1 MPAGPP
7 RFVTRPIQE
16 LFGHHLGYGFAGIG
30 VSTAIGNYTETDTD
44 LTFPGGLLRLLNW
57 ARTYNSGST
66 AAGVLGAGWSTT
78 LSASLNITQQGFLHR
93 EAGPVQFHDTDGRV
107 LPFTPSPAGGF
118 TRPQDLHADLTQNAD
133 GSFTLTYNSGE
144 VWLFDASGRLTG
156 KTLEGQSVTLD
167 YDAAGL
173 LVQATHSTGRSI
185 SFTHDG
191 NGQLIQAQANDGRTV
206 SYAYAADQ
214 TLSAVTLPG
223 GATVQ
228 YATSSRL
235 ITRVTDPDGNLVVAN
250 TYTAGLVSHQDF
262 ALGGSG
268 DFDYDTETGLT
279 TVTGAPGGERFSF
292 QANTDGRMTRVTD
305 PYGNTA
311 SFSYGDDGLLTEAVT
326 PGGTQLIQSY
336 DPQGN
341 ILSSEFG
348 GARQAWTYDGQD
360 RVVTATNPVGG
371 VTQFEYVGDSH
382 VPSQVT
388 APGGAVTQFSVADG
402 LLTGQ
407 VDADGYATSYAYDDA
422 SNLIAVTN
430 AGGEVTGF
438 QHDPAGNLTEI
449 IEPGGATTQ
458 FEYDLAGRVTAQIDP
473 AGDRTSFAYS
483 PGGLLLE
490 ITDAENATVG
500 YTYDAAG
507 SPTAITG
514 QLGATTTYSY
524 DANGN
529 LVSTTSPAGALSQ
542 FSYDLLGRLVSAT
555 NPAGAVASYTYNADG
570 LTATEETP
578 LGTSQF
584 EYDARGNPVTVTN
597 PGDAVWKYVYD
608 AADRLTEFTD
618 PADGIWQS
626 GYDEAGNLIAST
638 NPVGAVIR
646 QQWSPAGRLNAVT
659 DPLGNQLQYARD
671 QAGRVTEVTDAE
683 GGITRYVYDGQGRRI
698 SVTTPA
704 GLLTQFR
711 YDAANRVVAI
721 VDPRGWITRF
731 GYDKRGDRTAEIS
744 PSGAIRRLAYDAA
757 GHLTRVTD
765 ANGSDTEYI
774 YDEQGNLI
782 AITDA
787 KGAVSQFGYDASG
800 REISSTDPLGR
811 VTRRQYDTVGDLIAV
826 TDPDGGTIQME
837 WGPNHRIIRRTGT
850 DGTEVT
856 FGYDAA
862 GRRISMTDPTG
873 TTRYGYD
880 QAGKI
885 TEITE
890 PDGAVFTLSYDAAGR
905 QTALSYP
912 DGLQVG
918 YSYDGNSRLT
928 GVHDSRAGDAV
939 YVLDPDG
946 RLLTEQLPE
955 RQARRYHYQDGLLR
969 AFLAIRGDHPVADI
983 SFTHDPDGRIATERE
998 GDWIR
1003 QYRYDPAGQLTG
1015 IGHQGRPREP
1025 VTFTYDAVGNRTV
1038 LRSGDAETRYLYDDA
1053 DQLISYETHRRRTE
1067 LRYDGSGRLTE
1078 EGEDGGRR
1086 RVLRYD
1092 GFGQLAEQLRYLPG
1106 GMSERIKAVHNGVG
1120 LVTTLTLTT
1129 RDDQRDEERAALV
1142 RYRWSAGQVPQIWS
1156 QRAEPHTDDAE
1167 RDRPGRLNADFTY
1180 GRGRVFGS
1188 WEHGSAAFHRDSFG
1202 SAIRTEDTEAW
1213 VQAER
1218 YEAYGAPEE
1227 DHRPD
1232 RDHDDGRLPLPELP
1246 RFGYRGELA
1255 LGPEIYLRARG
1266 YNAELGR
1273 FTSRDPET
1281 VLTGPSQARNP
1292 YAYANNDP
1300 LLFADPLGKT
1310 ALVPTDLL
1318 DDVLGFAPQGFAEAC
1333 DDTCLHPPNT
1343 LNQIQRCFQG
1353 KVCLYARGEY
1363 EGNESALAKG
1373 SRALNFLWS
1382 THQPER
1388 AAQAVAINALNANR
1402 RGTWG
1407 HIQHAIGHIPL
1418 IGPLFNPASM
1428 NISQPNISAD
1438 IDWEVG
1444 QPRDRPRPRVAPNEQ
1459 GIRIDILTGP
1469 DNNPCRIFEVR
1480 SATSSRPIQATLS
1493 RYIDYARRNY
1503 RGLELAA
1510 STELE
1515 TWADTFRVNPD
1526 DIADVLFVG
1535 GNTVYVWGLGE
1546 PPGHIYFAEGNR
1558 TPSRVRAKT
1567 GGTLPGWLSAALGLL
1582 GLLPE
1587 QGTAPVTPILGE
1599 GAPGLEPVGAGG

>member
-1 MPAGPP
+1 MPASQQ
-7 RFVTRPIQE
+7 FITRPVQE
-16 LFGHHLGYGFAGIG
+16 LLGRHLGYGFAGIG
-30 VSTAIGNYTETDTD
+30 VSTAIGNYTETDAD
-44 LTFPGGLLRLLNW
+44 LPFPGGLIGLLDW
-57 ARTYNSGST
+57 ARTYNSRST
-66 AAGVLGAGWSTT
+66 ATGELGAGWSTT
-78 LSASLNITQQGFLHR
+78 FSASLTVTQQGFLHHD
-93 EAGPVQFHDTDGRV
+93 AGPVQFHDIDGRV
-107 LPFTPSPAGGF
+107 LPFTPIPAGGF
-118 TRPQDLHADLTQNAD
+118 TRPQDLAADLTRNAD
-133 GSFTLTYNSGE
+133 GTFTLTYNSGE
-144 VWLFDASGRLTG
+144 AWSFDASGRLTG
-156 KTLEGQSVTLD
+156 KALEGQSVTLE
-167 YDAAGL
+167 YNTAGL
-173 LVQATHSTGRSI
+173 LLQAAHSAGQQINFSY
-185 SFTHDG
+185 DG
-191 NGQLIQAQANDGRTV
+191 NGQLTQAEANDGRTV
-206 SYAYAADQ
+206 SYAYAADG
-214 TLSAVTLPG
+214 TLSSVTLPG
-223 GATVQ
+223 GGIVQ
-228 YATSSRL
+228 YATSNGL
-235 ITRVTDPDGNLVVAN
+235 ISRVTDPDGNLVVAN
-250 TYTAGLVSHQDF
+250 TYAAGLVSHQDF
-262 ALGGSG
+262 AAGGSG
-268 DFDYDTETGLT
+268 DFGYDTGTGLT
-279 TVTGAPGGERFSF
+279 TVTGAPGGERFTF

-305 PYGNTA
+305 PYENTA

-326 PGGTQLIQSY
+326 PGGTQLTQSY
-336 DPQGN
+336 DTRGN
-341 ILSSEFG
+341 ILSSGFG
-348 GARQAWTYDGQD
+348 GSQQAWTYDGQD

-371 VTQFEYVGDSH
+371 LTQYEYDGDSH
-382 VPSQVT
+382 APSRVT

-402 LLTGQ
+402 LLTGR

-422 SNLIAVTN
+422 RNLIAVT
-430 AGGEVTGF
+430 GSDGEVAGF
-438 QHDPAGNLTEI
+438 QYDPAGNLTEI
-449 IEPGGATTQ
+449 IEPDGAVTQ
-458 FEYDLAGRVTAQIDP
+458 FEYDPAGRVTAQVDP
-473 AGDRTSFAYS
+473 AGGRTSFAYS

-490 ITDAENATVG
+490 ITDPEGATVG

-507 SPTAITG
+507 SPTAITS

-529 LVSTTSPAGALSQ
+529 LVSTTSPAGAVSQ

-555 NPAGAVASYTYNADG
+555 NPAGAVASYTYDADG
-570 LTATEETP
+570 RTASEETP
-578 LGTSQF
+578 LGMSQF
-584 EYDARGNPVTVTN
+584 KYDARGNPVTVTN
-597 PGDAVWKYVYD
+597 PGDAVWRYVYD
-608 AADRLTEFTD
+608 AADRVTEFTD

-626 GYDEAGNLIAST
+626 AYDEAGNLVTST
-638 NPVGAVIR
+638 NAVGAVTR
-646 QQWSPAGRLNAVT
+646 QQWSPAGRLDTVT
-659 DPLGNQLQYARD
+659 DPLGNEIQYARD
-671 QAGRVTEVTDAE
+671 SAGQVTEVTDGE
-683 GGITRYVYDGQGRRI
+683 GGITRYVYDSRGRRI

-704 GLLTQFR
+704 GLVTQFR
-711 YDAANRVVAI
+711 YDAANRVVA
-721 VDPRGWITRF
+721 VVGPRAWITRF
-731 GYDKRGDRTAEIS
+731 EYDKRGDRTAEIS

-757 GHLTRVTD
+757 GHLTRVID
-765 ANGSDTEYI
+765 ANHSETEYT

-782 AITDA
+782 AAADA

-800 REISSTDPLGR
+800 REISSADPLGR
-811 VTRRQYDTVGDLIAV
+811 VTRREYDTVGDLIAV
-826 TDPDGGTIQME
+826 TDPDGGTIQLE
-837 WGPNHRIIRRTGT
+837 WGPNHQITRRTGT

-912 DGLQVG
+912 DGLQVS
-918 YSYDGNSRLT
+918 YSYDGNSRLI
-928 GVHDSRAGDAV
+928 GVRDSRAGDAV
-939 YVLDPDG
+939 YALDPDG
-946 RLLTEQLPE
+946 RLLTEQLPG
-955 RQARRYHYQDGLLR
+955 RQARRYHYQHGLLH
-969 AFLAIRGDHPVADI
+969 AFLAIRGDHPVADV

-1015 IGHQGRPREP
+1015 VSHLGRPRDP

-1038 LRSGDAETRYLYDDA
+1038 LRRGNAETRYLYDDA
-1053 DQLISYETHRRRTE
+1053 DQLISYEAHGRRTE
-1067 LRYDGSGRLTE
+1067 LSYDGSGRLVE
-1078 EGEDGGRR
+1078 EGEEGDQR

-1092 GFGQLAEQLRYLPG
+1092 GFGQLAEQLRHLPG
-1106 GMSERIKAVHNGVG
+1106 GMSERIKAVHNGTG
-1120 LVTTLTLTT
+1120 LVTTLTLTA

-1156 QRAEPHTDDAE
+1156 QRDEPNTDDAE
-1167 RDRPGRLNADFTY
+1167 RDLPGRLNADFTY

-1188 WEHGSAAFHRDSFG
+1188 WEHGSAAFHKDAFG

-1227 DHRPD
+1227 DDRSD
-1232 RDHDDGRLPLPELP
+1232 RDHDDERLRPPELP

-1310 ALVPTDLL
+1310 ALVPANLL
-1318 DDVLGFAPQGFAEAC
+1318 DDVLGFAPEGFAEPC

-1382 THQPER
+1382 NHEPER
-1388 AAQAVAINALNANR
+1388 AAQAVTINALNANR

-1407 HIQHAIGHIPL
+1407 QIQHAIGHIPV
-1418 IGPLFNPASM
+1418 IGQLFNPASL

-1444 QPRDRPRPRVAPNEQ
+1444 QPYNRPRPRVAPNEQ

-1469 DNNPCRIFEVR
+1469 DNTPCRIFEVR
-1480 SATSSRPIQATLS
+1480 SVISPRPIQRDLT
-1493 RYIDYARRNY
+1493 RYINYARRNY
-1503 RGLELAA
+1503 RGLLLES

-1515 TWADTFRVNPD
+1515 TWADTFRVNPFNV
-1526 DIADVLFVG
+1526 ADLLFVG

-1546 PPGHIYFAEGNR
+1546 PPGHIYFAEGDR

-1567 GGTLPGWLSAALGLL
+1567 RGLLPGWLAGALGIL
-1582 GLLPE
+1582 GLDPE
-1587 QGTAPVTPILGE
+1587 QGTAPAVPLVGE
-1599 GAPGLEPVGAGG
+1599 GVPGGEPAVTG